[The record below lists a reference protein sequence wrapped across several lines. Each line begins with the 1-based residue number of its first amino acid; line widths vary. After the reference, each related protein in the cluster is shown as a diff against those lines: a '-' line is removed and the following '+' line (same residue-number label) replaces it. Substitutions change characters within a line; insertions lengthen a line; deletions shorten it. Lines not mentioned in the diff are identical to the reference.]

1 MRQYQPQL
9 MDTVGKAKT
18 VNVTLAPVFKQR
30 KVRREVQI
38 SPIFSDREVFLEPKK
53 LSKFIK

>member
-18 VNVTLAPVFKQR
+18 VNVTLAPLFIQK
-30 KVRREVQI
+30 KVRRERVQI
-38 SPIFSDREVFLEPKK
+38 SPLFFV
-53 LSKFIK
+53 